1 MDAGKPL
8 ARRLRSFFRE
18 RGSASRRLAAKEKEI
33 EGLRAELSLAR
44 REGRATLSG
53 DGPPVF
59 FLTGRAK
66 SGTSWLMRIL
76 NAHSEVLCD
85 GEGRFFG
92 RGFKREDFMDSP
104 GAKPQPSSLYR
115 AVLDADYLRAWV
127 ERSNWTR
134 GDDPDEHLR
143 ELTRLATRHF
153 LAARLAKTEK
163 RIVGD
168 KTPILDAGMVE
179 EISSVY
185 PRAKV
190 IHIIRDGRDTAV
202 STVHHMWNN
211 AREEG
216 GTYYLTPEEKSKRE
230 AYRADPEGFLRSG
243 EGLFTEKRLGNIATF
258 WRRQIGRVTGDGRT
272 LLGDD
277 YTEVRYEDL
286 LEKPVVEVARLLEF
300 LGADAAEGT
309 ARRCVEAASFER
321 WTKDRRRGD
330 EDSTSFLR
338 KGVAGDWRNVF
349 TARDREIFKDIAGDL
364 LIRLGYERD
373 YDW

>member
-1 MDAGKPL
+1 MDAGKSP
-8 ARRLRSFFRE
+8 ARRLKSFLGKRV
-18 RGSASRRLAAKEKEI
+18 GASRRLAEKEKEI
-33 EGLRAELSLAR
+33 ETLKAGLTQAQRDER
-44 REGRATLSG
+44 RTVPDG
-53 DGPPVF
+53 DPPVF

-76 NAHSEVLCD
+76 DAHPEVLCK

-92 RGFKREDFMDSP
+92 RGFKREDFMNSP

-115 AVLDADYLRAWV
+115 AILDADYLRAWV

-134 GDDPDEHLR
+134 GDDTEEHLR

-153 LAARLAKTEK
+153 LAAQLAKTGK

-168 KTPILDAGMVE
+168 KTPILDAGMLE
-179 EISSVY
+179 EISTIY
-185 PRAKV
+185 PGAKV

-216 GTYYLTPEEKSKRE
+216 GTYYLTPEEKTKRE
-230 AYRADPEGFLRSG
+230 SYRADPEKFLRSG
-243 EGLFTEKRLGNIATF
+243 ESLFTPKRLRNIATF
-258 WRRQIGRVTGDGRT
+258 WEHQIGQVTGDGRT

-277 YTEVRYEDL
+277 YAEVRYEDL
-286 LEKPVVEVARLLEF
+286 LERPVKEVARLLEF
-300 LGADAAEGT
+300 LGADATEEA

-321 WTKDRRRGD
+321 WTKDRERGE

-349 TARDREIFKDIAGDL
+349 TARDREIFKEHAGDL

-373 YDW
+373 HDW